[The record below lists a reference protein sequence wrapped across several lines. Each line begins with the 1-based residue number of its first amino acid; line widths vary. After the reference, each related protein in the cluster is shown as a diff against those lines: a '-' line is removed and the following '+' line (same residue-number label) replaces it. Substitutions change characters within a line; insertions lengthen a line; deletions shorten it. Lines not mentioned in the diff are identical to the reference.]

1 MEMNDS
7 ANVVFLPIPFGD
19 VSSLSKY
26 RGFQNVY
33 NNIVRKIEE
42 LRERWLSK

>member
-1 MEMNDS
+1 MKMNDFT
-7 ANVVFLPIPFGD
+7 NGVFLPIPFDD
-19 VSSLSKY
+19 VSSLSRY